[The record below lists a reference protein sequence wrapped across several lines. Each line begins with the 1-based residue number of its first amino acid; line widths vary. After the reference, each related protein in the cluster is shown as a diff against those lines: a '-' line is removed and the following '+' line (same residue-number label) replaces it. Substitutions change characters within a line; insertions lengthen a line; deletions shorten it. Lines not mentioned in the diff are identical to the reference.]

1 MVVFRTE
8 FPKITAISSSCL
20 HRAAG
25 SAPWRRNTSSRELK
39 DEKSSKWYFHLSPM
53 HKMRGAF
60 SWSDLLIS
68 FPLDEEAR
76 TARSSQRAGLAAA
89 SALLWCSGS
98 QGAWWEIL
106 KPVVVFFF
114 FFTFQTSIMFILA
127 SFYLYFSKVGDVQ
140 SLNVK
145 TRLQSH
151 NSHWLSTLRVH
162 ISRVL
167 DEAGRGGDRDV
178 SYEVIPYKTRDE
190 TLHIKFTVQS
200 CKPEPGW
207 DLSCFCLGM
216 KVPLFQ
222 ALWASF
228 LLPGLP
234 ASRMLWALLHVHPV
248 LCLAL

>member
-1 MVVFRTE
+1 M
-8 FPKITAISSSCL
+8 I
-20 HRAAG
+20 
-25 SAPWRRNTSSRELK
+25 
-39 DEKSSKWYFHLSPM
+39 LSPITDAQNE
-53 HKMRGAF
+53 RSFLLEWLVDQLSFRWGGTDGAVLPE
-60 SWSDLLIS
+60 SGAGCCLGT
-68 FPLDEEAR
+68 PLMFR
-76 TARSSQRAGLAAA
+76 IT
-89 SALLWCSGS
+89 GS
-98 QGAWWEIL
+98 LMGNSKACCC
-106 KPVVVFFF
+106 FFF